1 MENSNIENLQL
12 SEAEELENFKKT
24 SDILTRDI
32 SRRLDEINSHINAVD
47 LALESIIDI
56 YNEILEEHD
65 EIALVTLIRIANKYK
80 DQFEN
85 WAKFISEDIEMVSEI
100 TQRCSKE
107 TDFL

>member
-65 EIALVTLIRIANKYK
+65 EIPLVTLIRIANKYK

-100 TQRCSKE
+100 TQRFSKE

>member
-32 SRRLDEINSHINAVD
+32 SRRLDEINSHINAID

-100 TQRCSKE
+100 TQRFSKE

>member
-100 TQRCSKE
+100 TQRFSKE